1 MEIRME
7 KTGKDPNWRRKK
19 NKQQSL
25 AEKKLQSEIPKQEED
40 RGWLKYNTDFKKTSS
55 LFTLQQEIIETRT
68 RK

>member
-1 MEIRME
+1 MEIGME

-40 RGWLKYNTDFKKTSS
+40 RGWLKCNTDFKKTSS
-55 LFTLQQEIIETRT
+55 LFTLQQQIIETRT

>member
-55 LFTLQQEIIETRT
+55 LFTLQQQIIETRT